1 MDTSRPGIQ
10 CYFPY
15 LESAVNGYVAA
26 HPGSAPPAYLLDRHL
41 IATDDPCPT
50 LAASHSCHPILLGP
64 RPRFLGSHALAAKQ
78 GLPPSDPLYAALMS
92 VRTRVALRALGR
104 GVHFLAASCVLHLVL
119 TETSSPLRGRTKWR
133 CSSAF
138 TGADTFGAALRALVP
153 GYTLLSASEVGY
165 PPLATPLAV
174 PSPLHRPRT
183 PDAFGHPPR

>member
-78 GLPPSDPLYAALMS
+78 GLPPSDPLYAALML

-119 TETSSPLRGRTKWR
+119 TEAGSPLRGRTNWR

-165 PPLATPLAV
+165 
-174 PSPLHRPRT
+174 SPLCR
-183 PDAFGHPPR
+183 PPRLPVPPASPPHPRCLRAPLL